1 MEIVEAEI
9 AARMEGKS
17 HEERKGRRWADVYAY
32 AYSGALTDIV
42 ENLGELRKFTREVVG
57 EVQWE
62 SDVLGG
68 PDEGG
73 EDRERLVSQGKE
85 RE

>member
-1 MEIVEAEI
+1 MGT
-9 AARMEGKS
+9 RMEGKS

-57 EVQWE
+57 EVEWE

-73 EDRERLVSQGKE
+73 EDGEGHVSQGKE
-85 RE
+85 RQ